1 MGVNIECNINEKL
14 EIKKFIFDNLF
25 LSDIEHFSEELKEK
39 LFNENFNKNSFNRG
53 MLYRLILE
61 KIKKMEVGI

>member
-1 MGVNIECNINEKL
+1 MQCTIKEKL

-25 LSDIEHFSEELKEK
+25 LSDTEHYSEELKEK
-39 LFNENFNKNSFNRG
+39 LFNDHFNKNSFNRG

-61 KIKKMEVGI
+61 KIKHLEVLGGW